1 MRIGDELV
9 EGLPIETRIFP
20 PRNNSVV
27 VEGLE
32 SYTVYRIDIWAFTRI
47 GDGPLTTTYGG

>member
-9 EGLPIETRIFP
+9 EGLPVETRIFP